1 MSTSGVTYVQGLDSG
16 NYEFTHVVA
25 TVTAAGDTTIYTP
38 AAGKRVRVYWAYAVQ
53 DPGSAA
59 SPLIKISLG
68 GTEKFRAYALS
79 KRQQM
84 TGPVDGTLV
93 VNLSVAASVAVTF
106 VLEEIGA

>member
-25 TVTAAGDTTIYTP
+25 TVTAAGDTVVYTP
-38 AAGKRVRVYWAYAVQ
+38 AAGKRVRVYWSYALN
-53 DPGSAA
+53 DPASSA

-68 GTEKFRAYALS
+68 GVERFRVFALS

-84 TGPVDGTLV
+84 TGPVDGQLV
-93 VNLSVAASVAVTF
+93 VNLSTAASVAVTF
-106 VLEEIGA
+106 VLEEVGA

>member
-16 NYEFTHVVA
+16 NYDFTHVVA

-38 AAGKRVRVYWAYAVQ
+38 SAGKRLRVYWSYAVS
-53 DPGSAA
+53 DPAGS
-59 SPLIKISLG
+59 SPLIKVLLG
-68 GTEKFRAYALS
+68 GTERFRVYALS

-84 TGPVDGTLV
+84 TGPVNGALV
-93 VNLSVAASVAVTF
+93 VNLSATGSVAVTF

>member
-25 TVTAAGDTTIYTP
+25 TVTSAGDTTIYTP
-38 AAGKRVRVYWAYAVQ
+38 AAGKRIRVYWTYAIN
-53 DPGSAA
+53 DPASTA
-59 SPLIKISLG
+59 SPLIKVFLG

-84 TGPVDGTLV
+84 TGIVDAPLV
-93 VNLSVAASVAVTF
+93 VNLSAAASVAVTF
-106 VLEEIGA
+106 ILEEVGA

>member
-25 TVTAAGDTTIYTP
+25 TVTASGDTVVYTP
-38 AAGKRVRVYWAYAVQ
+38 STGKRIRVYWSYAIN
-53 DPGSAA
+53 DPSSSAT
-59 SPLIKISLG
+59 PLIKIVLG
-68 GTEKFRAYALS
+68 GTEKFRCYALS